1 MKGLLVFALVV
12 AGCANGERSGGVR
25 VPLVP
30 PKQIVDAT
38 HLQRRSADDIEVVV
52 LSQSGGSSLMTFQLN
67 RRPIARVRQG
77 EAILLYLSPAR
88 YRFGIIPYS
97 HAALYSLSEIT
108 VDLTQN
114 APQIY
119 RIFQSSGFTSSGGN
133 AVFEIAPVPSG
144 KVARSD

>member
-1 MKGLLVFALVV
+1 
-12 AGCANGERSGGVR
+12 

-67 RRPIARVRQG
+67 RRPIAKLRQG

-88 YRFGIIPYS
+88 YRFGVIHILTPPFTRYRRSRWTSRKTRRKFIEYFRVAVSQAAAGMPYS
-97 HAALYSLSEIT
+97 KLPPYHPGRSPAVI
-108 VDLTQN
+108 
-114 APQIY
+114 
-119 RIFQSSGFTSSGGN
+119 N
-133 AVFEIAPVPSG
+133 AVT
-144 KVARSD
+144 